1 MPDHV
6 DSRTNATHE
15 ARPLVFRTRAVVWS
29 GIADLGL
36 GLLVVAGGSAL
47 AVLGSGRA
55 GLPMGIAI
63 ILIGLTIATAGV
75 GRAASRLEVY
85 SNKVA
90 WTWWFSRHQVA
101 LEDLES
107 AALVEPGA
115 PDAGDEW
122 SAFIPGSV
130 WGIFPLGGLLAV
142 AAWWI
147 YGLVLSMMR
156 AEPTLGSH
164 ALFLVRRYGP
174 PERVEPIGSFAFS
187 TTGTTA
193 SAAQRA
199 IQLAIDHLHRASSPE
214 QPSQLRPPIPP
225 LRA

>member
-1 MPDHV
+1 M
-6 DSRTNATHE
+6 
-15 ARPLVFRTRAVVWS
+15 
-29 GIADLGL
+29 ADLGL

-55 GLPMGIAI
+55 VLPMGIAI
-63 ILIGLTIATAGV
+63 ILIGLTIATAGL
-75 GRAASRLEVY
+75 GRAVSRLEVY
-85 SNKVA
+85 SNEVV

-101 LEDLES
+101 LADLES
-107 AALVEPGA
+107 AALVEPGE

-130 WGIFPLGGLLAV
+130 WGVFPLGGLLAV
-142 AAWWI
+142 AAWWL

-187 TTGTTA
+187 TTRTTA

-199 IQLAIDHLHRASSPE
+199 IQLAIDHLHEATSQE
-214 QPSQLRPPIPP
+214 QPNQPPLPMPP